1 MIDVEEKN
9 LTHMTNYKGR
19 STSSYERKKIL
30 LQSTAV
36 GPFLLGIIMAEFIL
50 ETNYPSEMDKSSRHK
65 SIV

>member
-1 MIDVEEKN
+1 MKE
-9 LTHMTNYKGR
+9 
-19 STSSYERKKIL
+19 KKIL

-36 GPFLLGIIMAEFIL
+36 GPFLLGITMAEFIL